1 MKVRRKTNR
10 SVGITAR
17 GGILGVVAAAAVL
30 LCAVAPGKAAQLMNN
45 FGGPSLSV
53 GPRISVNPHIDIR
66 PNIHYSPNV
75 TYQDPTGR
83 GGQPR
88 VTRKRTPSDSDP
100 PRKTTK
106 RSTPVIADNTYVPKE
121 VLIEIAGDP
130 GEDQVRALSRRFH
143 LTRVQS
149 QTLPT
154 MNATFLRWRIA
165 DDRSVDDVVRELN
178 ASGAVSSAQRNSIF
192 RLQETP
198 AASHASPAGQE
209 GAMPQYA
216 LASLHL
222 PEAHTLSRGAGVRIA
237 VIDSAID
244 VHHPELSGAIESS
257 FDALGGDEGAHA
269 HGTSIAGVIASH
281 QRLTGSAPM
290 ARLIAIRA
298 FGAQKSG
305 AESNSFVILKSLD
318 YAIAHGAQIINMSF
332 AGPQDAAISRAL
344 GIAATKGIVLV
355 AAAGNAG
362 PKSPPLYPGADS
374 NVIAVTAT
382 DSSDR
387 LFDAANHG
395 GYIALA
401 APGVDILTPLPDGKY
416 GVSSGTS
423 LSAAYV
429 SGLAALMIARDPKLA
444 PAELRAML
452 TGSARDLGPKGRDDE
467 FGAGEADAFAA
478 VAMVA
483 GPIETASRRPNT
495 P

>member
-1 MKVRRKTNR
+1 MKLRRRSAHTANPDRKWHAVRA
-10 SVGITAR
+10 SAV
-17 GGILGVVAAAAVL
+17 VL
-30 LCAVAPGKAAQLMNN
+30 LVLGAAPPLSAAQFLNNIGHGPNMNI
-45 FGGPSLSV
+45 
-53 GPRISVNPHIDIR
+53 GPRIDVRPNIDIR
-66 PNIHYSPNV
+66 PNIHYSPNI

-83 GGQPR
+83 GDAPR
-88 VTRKRTPSDSDP
+88 VTRKRVQSDDGNTPRKSTKRNTPS
-100 PRKTTK
+100 
-106 RSTPVIADNTYVPKE
+106 IADDTYLPKE
-121 VLIEIAGDP
+121 VLIEIAGAP
-130 GEDQVRALSRRFH
+130 SEDQVTALARRFR

-149 QTLPT
+149 QNLPT
-154 MNATFLRWRIA
+154 MNATFFRWRIA
-165 DDRSVDDVVRELN
+165 DNRSVDDVVRELN
-178 ASGAVSSAQRNSIF
+178 ASGTVASAQRNSIF

-198 AASHASPAGQE
+198 VAADGKQQPPMQ
-209 GAMPQYA
+209 QYA

-222 PEAHTLSRGAGVRIA
+222 PEAYALSKGADVHIA

-244 VHHPELSGAIESS
+244 VSHPELSGAIESS
-257 FDALGGDEGAHA
+257 FDALGGDASPHA
-269 HGTSIAGVIASH
+269 HGTSIAGVVASH
-281 QRLTGSAPM
+281 QRLTGSAPS

-332 AGPQDAAISRAL
+332 AGPQDAAIAKGL
-344 GIAATKGIVLV
+344 GVAATKGIVLV

-362 PKSPPLYPGADS
+362 PKSPPLYPGADL

-382 DSSDR
+382 DISDR
-387 LFDAANHG
+387 LFDNANRG
-395 GYIALA
+395 GYVAIA

-429 SGLAALMIARDPKLA
+429 SGVAALMLARDPKLT
-444 PAELRAML
+444 PGDLRSAL
-452 TGSARDLGPKGRDDE
+452 TSSARDLGAKGRDDE

-478 VAMVA
+478 VSLIAA
-483 GPIETASRRPNT
+483 PIETASGRPST